1 MQQTDMVK
9 KYTGNAPA
17 KIILFGE
24 HAVVYG
30 QPAIAAP
37 VGNLR
42 VSATADTSTSG
53 FLTIFARDLG
63 RTYKVK
69 QTKTLSREP
78 LEMICQLILRHFD
91 APVPSLDLHLV
102 SQIPIASG
110 LGSGAAI
117 SAALARTLATAI
129 GEEIANDD
137 LNPMVYE
144 VEKIHHGTPSGIDNT
159 VIVYEQLIRYVKDQ
173 SIQRITLNH
182 PYHFV
187 IADTGIHAPTYLS
200 VGDVRKLM
208 EQKPE
213 ATKVVESIGCV
224 AENALTAL
232 LSGDSAEAGALMNE
246 NHELLKTLTVSSNE
260 LDHLVNAA
268 INAGALGAKLSG
280 GGRGGNMIALVDEE
294 NIQTVKEALTA
305 AGAYRVLDM
314 SIGKTDS

>member
-1 MQQTDMVK
+1 MVK

-37 VGNLR
+37 VGSLR

-53 FLTIFARDLG
+53 YLTIFARDLG

-129 GEEIANDD
+129 GEDITNDD

-208 EQKPE
+208 EQKSVE
-213 ATKVVESIGCV
+213 TGEVVEKIGCV

-232 LSGDSAEAGALMNE
+232 LSGDSTEVGALMNE
-246 NHELLKTLTVSSNE
+246 NHKLLKTLTVSSNE

-268 INAGALGAKLSG
+268 IKAGALGAKLSG

-294 NIQTVKEALTA
+294 NIKTVKEALTA
-305 AGAYRVLDM
+305 EGAYRVLDM